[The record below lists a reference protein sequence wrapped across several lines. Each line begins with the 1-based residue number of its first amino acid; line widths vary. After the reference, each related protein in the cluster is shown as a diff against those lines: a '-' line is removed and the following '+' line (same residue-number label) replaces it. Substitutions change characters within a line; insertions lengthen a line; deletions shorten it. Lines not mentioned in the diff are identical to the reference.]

1 MTTSAIGPIVQLSPA
16 ETAELVAALQVVAER
31 GGAALV
37 AIDSDGFR
45 VKRGAVGIWTR
56 PMGIIHAAT
65 FPSGAAEV
73 TS

>member
-1 MTTSAIGPIVQLSPA
+1 MTTSAIGPIVELSPA

-37 AIDSDGFR
+37 AINSDGFR
-45 VKRGAVGIWTR
+45 LKCGVPRIWTR

-65 FPSGAAEV
+65 FPSGTAEV
-73 TS
+73 P